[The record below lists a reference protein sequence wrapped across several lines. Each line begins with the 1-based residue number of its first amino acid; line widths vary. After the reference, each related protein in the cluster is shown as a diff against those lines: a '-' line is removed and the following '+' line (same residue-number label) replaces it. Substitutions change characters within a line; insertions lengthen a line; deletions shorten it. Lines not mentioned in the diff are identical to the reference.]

1 MKKYLCLILVVTF
14 AIFAVPQTVSALG
27 KNDGAVSPSGMFDYI
42 DRNTRSE
49 FFDLGDGYSAVIDL
63 QENSSALMRSTTRR
77 TLTSRMQ
84 IRNPL
89 GITIATLTAVGV
101 FDTNGSIS
109 DPYDAHGSGNIPNVQ
124 NPSNTLGAPQFN
136 AYVKVNLTGFLPGG
150 DTTFGSTQS
159 DRIESSMSILM
170 NVSFNDGYPGY
181 SRNAANE
188 NRSFCEVLSD
198 YLGGHSGSTLC
209 YYYVNGQLVHTSTA
223 PFPFNF

>member
-1 MKKYLCLILVVTF
+1 MTF

-49 FFDLGDGYSAVIDL
+49 SFDLGNGYSAVIDL

-109 DPYDAHGSGNIPNVQ
+109 IPYDAHGSGDIFNVQ

>member
-27 KNDGAVSPSGMFDYI
+27 TNDGAVSPSGMLDYI

-109 DPYDAHGSGNIPNVQ
+109 IPYDAHGSGDIFNVQ

-150 DTTFGSTQS
+150 DTTFDFTCTIYC
-159 DRIESSMSILM
+159 D
-170 NVSFNDGYPGY
+170 
-181 SRNAANE
+181 A
-188 NRSFCEVLSD
+188 
-198 YLGGHSGSTLC
+198 
-209 YYYVNGQLVHTSTA
+209 NGQNSASWVSD
-223 PFPFNF
+223 

>member
-1 MKKYLCLILVVTF
+1 MNIRKRAFTVLSAILVLC
-14 AIFAVPQTVSALG
+14 IFSAL
-27 KNDGAVSPSGMFDYI
+27 VM
-42 DRNTRSE
+42 
-49 FFDLGDGYSAVIDL
+49 
-63 QENSSALMRSTTRR
+63 
-77 TLTSRMQ
+77 
-84 IRNPL
+84 
-89 GITIATLTAVGV
+89 
-101 FDTNGSIS
+101 
-109 DPYDAHGSGNIPNVQ
+109 AHG
-124 NPSNTLGAPQFN
+124 
-136 AYVKVNLTGFLPGG
+136 NLTFTHGNKAEPYA
-150 DTTFGSTQS
+150 FGSTQS